1 MLLDPSAAPADLRAL
16 TVEMDHRW
24 PAPEARE
31 HQRPDQPRTI
41 ATDTHGDPWLPGQ
54 KRPLPPASQHALDLG
69 ADDSLPDT
77 SASSALWRF
86 LIGAA
91 NAHWHLADVAA
102 YWHSPGLEHVRTTQ
116 EATERRSRPTS
127 GPACP
132 QAVLALQWRKAVR
145 WAAENGV
152 KQGQDDPS
160 FPERCA
166 ETAAVVSH
174 WQTVADRTPGRWAD
188 GRGPT
193 ARRVLDALHLIALQA
208 NTSVIATNHR
218 RLAELAGIGRSTA
231 DRCLSW
237 LAGDGLI
244 SVVSASG
251 EGTVVQIPRP
261 PTAIHSHASTSGS
274 QADLRPHREPTT
286 RQELL
291 DQLHT
296 RLDRARHDLYG
307 PRGIPHHIGN
317 IAARLHEQTP
327 EDQAG
332 IETSQLRPIRKRHPG
347 LIRKHHGRWDLCSLP
362 RRNRLAQSYG
372 VAGRLAART
381 RRYRIERV
389 AWDWWNAELAWMKA
403 SRDEKSKRGQL
414 TLLGDTPHSQWPAHP
429 RTADHRAD
437 YHTAR
442 THLEAIDGQPEHL
455 PRQLRR
461 VPEHDSPTAYPS
473 RIEELHTLD
482 PPIDAQLEDLANSAA
497 ALDLLKATLGA
508 VVA

>member
-174 WQTVADRTPGRWAD
+174 WQTVADRTP
-188 GRGPT
+188 
-193 ARRVLDALHLIALQA
+193 
-208 NTSVIATNHR
+208 
-218 RLAELAGIGRSTA
+218 AGGQTDEAPPPAAYST
-231 DRCLSW
+231 RC
-237 LAGDGLI
+237 
-244 SVVSASG
+244 
-251 EGTVVQIPRP
+251 T
-261 PTAIHSHASTSGS
+261 
-274 QADLRPHREPTT
+274 
-286 RQELL
+286 
-291 DQLHT
+291 
-296 RLDRARHDLYG
+296 
-307 PRGIPHHIGN
+307 
-317 IAARLHEQTP
+317 
-327 EDQAG
+327 
-332 IETSQLRPIRKRHPG
+332 
-347 LIRKHHGRWDLCSLP
+347 
-362 RRNRLAQSYG
+362 
-372 VAGRLAART
+372 
-381 RRYRIERV
+381 
-389 AWDWWNAELAWMKA
+389 
-403 SRDEKSKRGQL
+403 
-414 TLLGDTPHSQWPAHP
+414 
-429 RTADHRAD
+429 
-437 YHTAR
+437 
-442 THLEAIDGQPEHL
+442 
-455 PRQLRR
+455 
-461 VPEHDSPTAYPS
+461 
-473 RIEELHTLD
+473 
-482 PPIDAQLEDLANSAA
+482 
-497 ALDLLKATLGA
+497 
-508 VVA
+508 